1 MRYINPKMLEV
12 TLRELRNS
20 YYFVDKTGL
29 ITEAVR
35 LIGQSDKYLCIT
47 RPRRFGKTKNA
58 QTLGAF
64 LSQGLDVAELF
75 DGLEVTRC
83 DDAMQHLGA
92 HDVIYIDFS
101 ELPHEKACYQE
112 YIDNI
117 TKGLLRDLSEEYPD
131 LEFSQEV
138 LIFDA
143 LKTVFEK
150 CGAKFCFVM
159 DEWDSMFQNESFSKK
174 DMKNFL
180 IFLKQLLKDK
190 PYVEFAYMTGVMPIA
205 KHSSG
210 SELNMFAEYTAVEDP
225 HFDLYFGFTEA
236 EVEELCDEHNKKVS
250 NPRVD
255 YDGLKFWYDGYIAID
270 GTRRFNPRS
279 VALALKDDYLKNYW
293 TETGPGCEIYD
304 CIRNNIDDVRDDMVK
319 LLCGEEVE
327 AKMYKFAASD
337 MSLNTRDEIF
347 SAMVVYGFLTYYNG
361 FVSVPNHEL
370 MLKFEEVMHKKEMG
384 YVQRFAKRSREVL
397 AATLRVDEEALADL
411 IGEAHNQEIPL
422 IRYSTEASLAALINL
437 VYLDARNR
445 YQVLQEQHGGK
456 GIADVAFF
464 PYDRHD
470 SRFPP
475 FVVELKVA
483 DNNETAEDTAIRALK
498 QIKSRDY
505 LAMFNNAL
513 TGEAK
518 FEGTPLAVAISWDPK
533 DKKHSCRIEELQED

>member
-1 MRYINPKMLEV
+1 MRYINPKDSK
-12 TLRELRNS
+12 ELFEKLLS
-20 YYFVDKTGL
+20 SPYFVDKSDFIGEL
-29 ITEAVR
+29 VPFIGTEQCF
-35 LIGQSDKYLCIT
+35 ICIT

-58 QTLGAF
+58 RMLATF
-64 LSQGLDVAELF
+64 LSRGLEAKELF
-75 DGLEVTRC
+75 AKLNIANNRES
-83 DDAMQHLGA
+83 MQHLGA

-101 ELPHEKACYQE
+101 TQTDGEKSYGK

-117 TKGLLRDLSEEYPD
+117 GGGIVEDLHQLFGNTVSTEMGP
-131 LEFSQEV
+131 LE
-138 LIFDA
+138 A
-143 LKTVFEK
+143 LATVYDKE
-150 CGAKFCFVM
+150 GSRFCFIM
-159 DEWDSMFQNESFSKK
+159 DEWDSIFDDDDFSKDDRK
-174 DMKNFL
+174 KFL
-180 IFLKQLLKDK
+180 KFLKQLLKDK
-190 PYVEFAYMTGVMPIA
+190 PYVEFAYMTGIMPIA
-205 KHSSG
+205 KSSAG
-210 SELNMFAEYTAVEDP
+210 SELNMFTEYSTVDDP
-225 HFDLYFGFTEA
+225 HFDLFFGFTED
-236 EVEELCDEHNKKVS
+236 EVKNLCEEHNKKVA

-279 VALALKDDYLKNYW
+279 VALALQDDYLKNYW
-293 TETGPGCEIYD
+293 TETGPGSEIYD

-397 AATLRVDEEALADL
+397 AATLREDEEALADL

-445 YQVLQEQHGGK
+445 YEVLQEQRGGK

-483 DNNETAEDTAIRALK
+483 DNNETSEDAAIRALK

-505 LAMFNNAL
+505 LAMFNDAL
-513 TGEAK
+513 TGEKK

-533 DKKHSCRIEELQED
+533 DKQHSCRIEEL